1 MSKKLSI
8 DEFYN
13 SWGEMT
19 TPAMKKNAEQ
29 TQKSILKGQSSTGKS
44 GGRGSQGGRGNQS
57 GGRGGNNSESLQDPW
72 AGEKLEKPI
81 FSEGTEALVREL
93 LQRTSDRKIV
103 EEDTENLK
111 PRERMQVLMVLF
123 ADKGKDYYTS
133 GSRTQLAHRIR
144 YKSESWV
151 RDMINDSEALEKE
164 VSLLDIAP
172 ENKSLFNSWTA
183 PLDFV
188 DLVGEEAWLEFARAK
203 SPHDKREAIMV
214 ILKKYFMRNFE
225 MDEKLMDLYNEIE
238 GLSVDYLVS
247 LLKIR
252 GVLPLEI
259 HLEEGQRGPTIHPS

>member
-1 MSKKLSI
+1 MSKKSSI
-8 DEFYN
+8 GEFYN
-13 SWGEMT
+13 NWGEMT
-19 TPAMKKNAEQ
+19 TPATKKNAEQ
-29 TQKSILKGQSSTGKS
+29 SQKSILKSQSSSGKS

-57 GGRGGNNSESLQDPW
+57 GGRGNNSEYLQDPW
-72 AGEKLEKPI
+72 VGGKLEKPI
-81 FSEGTEALVREL
+81 FSEETEALVREL

-151 RDMINDSEALEKE
+151 REMINDPEALEKA

-188 DLVGEEAWLEFARAK
+188 DLVGEEARLEFARAK
-203 SPHDKREAIMV
+203 SPQDKRGAIMV

-247 LLKIR
+247 LLR
-252 GVLPLEI
+252 FGE
-259 HLEEGQRGPTIHPS
+259 SY

>member
-1 MSKKLSI
+1 MSKKSSI

-13 SWGEMT
+13 SWGKMT

-111 PRERMQVLMVLF
+111 P
-123 ADKGKDYYTS
+123 
-133 GSRTQLAHRIR
+133 
-144 YKSESWV
+144 
-151 RDMINDSEALEKE
+151 
-164 VSLLDIAP
+164 
-172 ENKSLFNSWTA
+172 
-183 PLDFV
+183 
-188 DLVGEEAWLEFARAK
+188 
-203 SPHDKREAIMV
+203 
-214 ILKKYFMRNFE
+214 
-225 MDEKLMDLYNEIE
+225 
-238 GLSVDYLVS
+238 
-247 LLKIR
+247 
-252 GVLPLEI
+252 
-259 HLEEGQRGPTIHPS
+259 